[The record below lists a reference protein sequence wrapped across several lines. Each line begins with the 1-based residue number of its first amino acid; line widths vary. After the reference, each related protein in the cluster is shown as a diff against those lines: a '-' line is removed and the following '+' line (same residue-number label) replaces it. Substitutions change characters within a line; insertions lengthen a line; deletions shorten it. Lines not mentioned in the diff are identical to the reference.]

1 MHIYIYAYIYIYIYM
16 HMYSKIVHHILCFNL
31 FLRHNNSFDNYSRS
45 FSDISFTLFKT
56 SRHLN

>member
-1 MHIYIYAYIYIYIYM
+1 M